1 MAKYML
7 YTRKKRKFN
16 RLQIQA
22 FFLPNI
28 PRPPPSPSNI
38 DPSNLFFV
46 RIYAQGVLTRF
57 YGLQYLKILL
67 LHVKSNMFSINRSQ
81 DIGGRWNQTPPPP
94 TLSTWGATT
103 VGPQWKNLKF
113 HVFRSSENIFV
124 RLHFYQM
131 YHFYQIYQFLPISL
145 PHFFRPHLFCFCRQ
159 SGNKYICLPFNNELF
174 IIWKYSGSI
183 WTWYGETNISQI
195 N

>member
-1 MAKYML
+1 ML

-28 PRPPPSPSNI
+28 PRPPPTPANI

-81 DIGGRWNQTPPPP
+81 DIGGR
-94 TLSTWGATT
+94 
-103 VGPQWKNLKF
+103 
-113 HVFRSSENIFV
+113 
-124 RLHFYQM
+124 
-131 YHFYQIYQFLPISL
+131 
-145 PHFFRPHLFCFCRQ
+145 
-159 SGNKYICLPFNNELF
+159 
-174 IIWKYSGSI
+174 
-183 WTWYGETNISQI
+183 
-195 N
+195 